1 MMKSILMVAS
11 FAYRGSVQRCRTIVG
26 LMILIALIVVPGCS
40 EGPDQ
45 KSDQS
50 SSQKQSGVAGKDNNE
65 KPRTVVVNK
74 GMSKKEEKKPNERL
88 DELEKKLEEQNKKG
102 SQATASSSAET
113 SQPELARQQV
123 EDQVRIAAEAYYREV
138 EARNWGYTYDH
149 LDSETQSAFT
159 ENEWFAKNDW
169 LADSGSATYTIQS
182 IDMDDSS

>member
-1 MMKSILMVAS
+1 M
-11 FAYRGSVQRCRTIVG
+11 
-26 LMILIALIVVPGCS
+26 
-40 EGPDQ
+40 
-45 KSDQS
+45 
-50 SSQKQSGVAGKDNNE
+50 
-65 KPRTVVVNK
+65 VNK